1 MKAKK
6 YSDEDNS
13 RTDVN
18 GAWKPLSPLSKD
30 FDFFSGDDN
39 EFDNFKG
46 RRKAIRQEKQD
57 LRQSGL
63 SRKNAR
69 KQAKMNVPLTP
80 QQRENA
86 HKVLKGV
93 LVTPRGAFIALLRLN
108 YRGFAWKIDA
118 ILNGSDAKL
127 KTKLTEKWYGLGGEI
142 DKLIEGTNA
151 GKVKKPFFCGKAC
164 KRQLIEKK
172 SSFSG
177 EPHYYPTG
185 VEEGVVAF
193 IIENATIIIKSL
205 TTILSSVIVASSKKK
220 EINSAERVANKE
232 NETLSQAEKDKIALE
247 EKKIKAETDPRNQ
260 IINDP
265 SLTEEEKQSA
275 LKLLDEAEGSK
286 LNKDVVKYV
295 VIGGIALVAIFL
307 ISKTLKK

>member
-1 MKAKK
+1 MKK

-30 FDFFSGDDN
+30 FDFFSGDDD

-46 RRKAIRQEKQD
+46 RRKAIRKEKRD

-63 SRKNAR
+63 SRKEAR
-69 KQAKMNVPLTP
+69 KQAKLNVPLTP
-80 QQRENA
+80 KQRENA
-86 HKVLKGV
+86 HKVLKPI
-93 LVTPRGAFIALLRLN
+93 LIQPRGAFIALLRLN
-108 YRGFAWKIDA
+108 YRGLAWKVDA
-118 ILNGSDAKL
+118 VLSGSDAKL
-127 KTKLTEKWYGLGGEI
+127 KTKLTDKWYGLGGDI
-142 DKLIEGTNA
+142 DKLIAGANA
-151 GKVKKPFFCGKAC
+151 GKVKKPFFCGKTC

-172 SSFSG
+172 SNFSD
-177 EPHYYPTG
+177 EPNYYPTG
-185 VEEGVVAF
+185 AEEAVVGITIAEATG
-193 IIENATIIIKSL
+193 IISAIAP
-205 TTILSSVIVASSKKK
+205 ILSGAIVAVSKSK

-307 ISKTLKK
+307 ISKTFKK